1 MGRVVDQDAL
11 TCLDAIQWL
20 RTTEEAANIFKF
32 SMSTI
37 NRQTKKCLDLFRLEL
52 KRINGE
58 WDTIG
63 DTKLLFMERRIH
75 QKARWMGSRLLRLDA
90 TYWSGPL
97 LCTPT
102 PERWLMGPCNIVGI
116 RRNFQLLRERI
127 VDACITGLPDIPS
140 PDDTELTAFPLS
152 SMPVFFVANPS
163 HPLTKKS
170 KLSFNDIAIYPTLAL
185 PRGEY
190 PIVEKSLKKIGLW
203 NDPIPM
209 ARYKR
214 GLWEGKS
221 EADLTIGYGTVLS
234 MKISGENLVR
244 LPLNL
249 PFTSGE
255 AIVVHRE
262 FSAHLEII
270 RLRELIHERLYNLAI
285 ENPEIK
291 LLND

>member
-1 MGRVVDQDAL
+1 MGRVVDQDTL

-20 RTTEEAANIFKF
+20 RTTEEAANRFKF

-37 NRQTKKCLDLFRLEL
+37 SRQTKKCLDIFRLEL
-52 KRINGE
+52 KRTNGE
-58 WDTIG
+58 LNTIG

-75 QKARWMGSRLLRLDA
+75 QKARWMGSRPLRLEA

-116 RRNFQLLRERI
+116 RRNFQLIRERI

-140 PDDTELTAFPLS
+140 PDDTELTALALS

-163 HPLTKKS
+163 HPLTKKP
-170 KLSFNDIAIYPTLAL
+170 KLTFNDIAMYPTLAL
-185 PRGEY
+185 PTGEY
-190 PIVEKSLKKIGLW
+190 PIVEKSLREIGLW
-203 NDPIPM
+203 NDPIRM

-214 GLWEGKS
+214 ELWEGKT
-221 EADLTIGYGTVLS
+221 EADLTIGYATVLS

-244 LPLNL
+244 LPLHL

-255 AIVVHRE
+255 AIVLRRE
-262 FSAHLEII
+262 FLVHQETF
-270 RLRELIHERLYNLAI
+270 RLRELIQKRLFNLAKD
-285 ENPEIK
+285 NVEIK
-291 LLND
+291 MLNN